1 MYEIKV
7 VNPCSCAKKRK
18 SWMKELCFST
28 FEEAK
33 ETALKMCIQGNEKF
47 CKRHE
52 FDINV
57 KENIIQIVASAKKD
71 R

>member
-18 SWMKELCFST
+18 AWSKEFVFES
-28 FEEAK
+28 FEEAQK
-33 ETALKMCIQGNEKF
+33 VASQMVQQGNEKF

-52 FDINV
+52 FLLKINN
-57 KENIIQIVASAKKD
+57 KTIEIETQIKPK
-71 R
+71 